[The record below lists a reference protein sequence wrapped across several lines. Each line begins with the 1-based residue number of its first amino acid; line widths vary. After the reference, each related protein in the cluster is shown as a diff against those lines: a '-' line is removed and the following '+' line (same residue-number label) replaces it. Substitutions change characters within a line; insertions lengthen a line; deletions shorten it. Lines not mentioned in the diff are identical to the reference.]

1 MLNHISIMG
10 RICKDPELR
19 TTGSGVS
26 VCTFTVAVER
36 DFSGKGEKITD
47 FIECIAWRGTADFV
61 SKYFSKGKMIVVDGS
76 LQSRKW
82 EDKNGNKRTAWEVLA
97 NNVYFADSNKE
108 TGDAGQ
114 QHFEEIEEDGDLPF
128 ER

>member
-47 FIECIAWRGTADFV
+47 FVECVAWRGTADFV

-97 NNVYFADSNKE
+97 NNVYFADSSKQ

-128 ER
+128 